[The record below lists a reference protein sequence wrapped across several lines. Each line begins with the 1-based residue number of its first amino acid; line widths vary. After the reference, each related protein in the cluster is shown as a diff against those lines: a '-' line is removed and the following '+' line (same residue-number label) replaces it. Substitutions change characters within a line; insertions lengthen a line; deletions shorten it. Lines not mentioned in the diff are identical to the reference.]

1 MIDAIQNFASTL
13 PEGLH
18 WLGILLISAIPFIDS
33 YLGSVIGIVIGLP
46 ALVAV
51 PLAIIGNIVSVSLV
65 VAITS
70 AIRSKAVGDGAKASS
85 PRREKIRRAMDKY
98 GVAGVSLLGPFVL
111 PSQFTSLAMI
121 SFGVNKKAV
130 LAWQFVSIAIWGIAF
145 GVLASLGVNMMR

>member
-13 PEGLH
+13 PAGLH

-46 ALVAV
+46 APVAV
-51 PLAIIGNIVSVSLV
+51 PLAIIGNILSVTAV

-70 AIRSKAVGDGAKASS
+70 AIRSRAVGDDAKPSS

-130 LAWQFVSIAIWGIAF
+130 LAWQFISIAIWGIAF